1 MMQMAMANL
10 GGMGVM
16 GGMGGM
22 GGLGGLGGMGGF
34 GGLGGMGGMGGL
46 GGMGAPFVPP
56 QPAGDPKEVYKSQ
69 LEQLAAMGFTNESV
83 NIDILK
89 QTGGNVEAAVER
101 LLSILK

>member
-1 MMQMAMANL
+1 MEWE
-10 GGMGVM
+10 
-16 GGMGGM
+16 
-22 GGLGGLGGMGGF
+22 GLGGAWEYGRYGRTGWNGSCNSY
-34 GGLGGMGGMGGL
+34 
-46 GGMGAPFVPP
+46 P

-101 LLSILK
+101 LLRHSQVIALILK

>member
-1 MMQMAMANL
+1 MMQMAMSH
-10 GGMGVM
+10 M

-22 GGLGGLGGMGGF
+22 GGMGL

-46 GGMGAPFVPP
+46 GGMGGFMPP
-56 QPAGDPKEVYKSQ
+56 QPAGDPKEIYKSQ
-69 LEQLAAMGFTNESV
+69 LEQLATMGFTNESV

-101 LLSILK
+101 LLSILN

>member
-1 MMQMAMANL
+1 M
-10 GGMGVM
+10 GGMGGY

-22 GGLGGLGGMGGF
+22 GGYGGMGYPGF
-34 GGLGGMGGMGGL
+34 
-46 GGMGAPFVPP
+46 APP
-56 QPAGDPKEVYKSQ
+56 QPAGDPKEIYKSQ

-101 LLSILK
+101 LLTMLK